1 MKSMYTFVVKREGRG
16 TREEGEEE
24 KEEKKEIK
32 LWYRGLLNEGG
43 SILPDPRSASVR
55 PSAPSVRVRPSVRA
69 CNHRVLANDS
79 NQFVVFPSREPT
91 NQPTD
96 ERTNGGAAVMSCN
109 NFPSEVVEERA
120 RRGRVGPRGLF
131 D

>member
-1 MKSMYTFVVKREGRG
+1 MDPPPHGCRCSYRRDWTGQDHREINVYFRRQEGG

-55 PSAPSVRVRPSVRA
+55 PSAPSVRPSVR
-69 CNHRVLANDS
+69 
-79 NQFVVFPSREPT
+79 P
-91 NQPTD
+91 
-96 ERTNGGAAVMSCN
+96 GM
-109 NFPSEVVEERA
+109 
-120 RRGRVGPRGLF
+120 
-131 D
+131 